1 MPAIVHSLEE
11 LQGIRESWRRAGE
24 SVALVPTMGSL
35 HAGHKAL
42 AQEATSHADRCVV
55 SIFVNPLQ
63 FGAGEDFEEY
73 PRTLLADEVFLAD
86 TLVDVIFAP
95 SVEVMYPEGLEAAPT
110 MSAGPIGDTFEGASR
125 SGHFDGVLTVVKRL
139 FDYVDPEV
147 AVFGCKDAQQL
158 FLVQKMVKDLRL
170 PLRIV
175 EVDTVRDSSGLA
187 LSSRN
192 AQLSETARAQ
202 ALQIPRALDEAS
214 HQPNAQDARD
224 HAREILENA
233 PGVSVDY
240 IEVVNPETFVVAGE
254 GVSAQDVR
262 LIVAVTIGG
271 VRLVDNRLLHFGQ

>member
-1 MPAIVHSLEE
+1 MPAVVHSLEE
-11 LQGIRESWRRAGE
+11 LQGIRETWRGAGE

-35 HAGHKAL
+35 HDGHKAL
-42 AQEATSHADRCVV
+42 VVEATSHADRCVV
-55 SIFVNPLQ
+55 SVFVNPLQ

-73 PRTLLADEVFLAD
+73 PRSLLADEAFLAD

-95 SVEVMYPEGLEAAPT
+95 SVEVMYPEGLDAAPGL
-110 MSAGPIGDTFEGASR
+110 SAGAVGDTFEGASR
-125 SGHFDGVLTVVKRL
+125 PGHFDGVLTVVKRL
-139 FDYVDPEV
+139 FEYVDPEV

-158 FLVQKMVKDLRL
+158 FLVQKMVKDLQL

-192 AQLSETARAQ
+192 AQLSETARVQ

-214 HQPNAQDARD
+214 HQPSAQDARNR
-224 HAREILENA
+224 ARAILENA
-233 PGVSVDY
+233 PGVGVDY
-240 IEVVNPETFVVAGE
+240 VEVVNPETFQPLGDG
-254 GVSAQDVR
+254 GVREPTR

-271 VRLVDNRLLHFGQ
+271 VRLIDNKLLDFGQ

>member
-1 MPAIVHSLEE
+1 MPAIVHTLEE
-11 LQGIRESWRRAGE
+11 LQGIRETWRIAGE

-35 HAGHKAL
+35 HEGHKAL
-42 AQEATSHADRCVV
+42 VVEATSQADRCVV

-73 PRTLLADEVFLAD
+73 PRSLLADEAFLAD

-95 SVEVMYPEGLEAAPT
+95 RVEVMYPEGLDTAPSL
-110 MSAGPIGDTFEGASR
+110 SAGGVGDAFEGASR
-125 SGHFDGVLTVVKRL
+125 PGHFDGVLTVVKRL

-147 AVFGCKDAQQL
+147 AVFGAKDAQQV
-158 FLVQKMVKDLRL
+158 FLVQQMVQDQKL

-192 AQLSETARAQ
+192 TQLSETARNQ
-202 ALQIPRALDEAS
+202 ALEIPRALEEAS
-214 HQPNAQDARD
+214 LQPSATDARKR
-224 HAREILENA
+224 AREILESA
-233 PGVSVDY
+233 PGVGVDY
-240 IEVVNPETFVVAGE
+240 VEVVNPETFQPRGDAEPREPVL
-254 GVSAQDVR
+254 

-271 VRLVDNRLLHFGQ
+271 VRLIDNKLLRFGQ